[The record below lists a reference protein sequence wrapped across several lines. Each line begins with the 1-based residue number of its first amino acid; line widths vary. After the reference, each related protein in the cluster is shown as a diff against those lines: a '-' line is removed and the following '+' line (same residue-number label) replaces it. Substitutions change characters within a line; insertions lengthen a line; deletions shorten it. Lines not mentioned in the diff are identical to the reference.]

1 MQNIFQIL
9 KTDFGFDSFRP
20 LQEEI
25 INHLIHGNHCLVLMP
40 TGGGKSL
47 CFQVPA
53 LAMEGTALVISPLIS
68 LMRDQVEGLR
78 ANGIA
83 AAFLNSS
90 LSRDEESRVESD
102 CLTGRLKLLYVSPE
116 KVVTLRQG
124 LLSQMK
130 VSLIAIDEAHCISQ
144 WGHDFRPEY
153 TKLAAIR
160 EQFPQVP
167 VIALTATADKTTRR
181 DILRQ
186 LEMDEARVFI
196 SSFDRP
202 NIRLEVRGGLKPKI
216 RLMELVQFIKN
227 RPNTSGIIYCLSRKG
242 TEKLSA
248 QLLDE
253 GIRCEYYHA
262 GMSSDE
268 RTRVQEA
275 FTRDEVKIIC
285 ATIAFGMGID
295 KSNVRWVVHYNLPSK
310 IEGYYQ
316 EIGRAGRDGLPAD
329 ALLFY
334 NLSDLMLLTQFA
346 AESGKP
352 ELNREKLKRMQEFA
366 EARFCRRTILL
377 NYFAES
383 TTGNC
388 NNCDNCT
395 SPPPVLD
402 GTIAAQKALSA
413 ILRTGEKEGIKMV
426 TQILKGSSSTT
437 AIEKGYNKL
446 PTFGAGKDLSYETWQ
461 SYILQFIL
469 TGIIEIAYDEGF
481 ALKATEL
488 GRKVVAGQQRVEITD
503 NEHTPVQSVGRTA
516 KRIPR
521 QNPLFD
527 LLIDLRQGIA
537 QSERVAPHIIF
548 SDKTLHDMAMKLP
561 ATEEEMLT
569 IEGVS
574 QGKMIKYGEQFIH
587 CIKAQSTKTPKQPKV
602 TIADIFFGSRT
613 FDDLQP
619 KVAEGLRCA
628 INDLPTLRPS
638 AIIDNDYILDARK
651 MHPRSY
657 EPWHE
662 PEVSLF
668 RSVVVHTNRLELIA
682 DIFQR
687 SPDSIKAYYKRT
699 FAESSETPEKKFPAG
714 DPYFT
719 LST

>member
-1 MQNIFQIL
+1 MQKIFQIL

-90 LSRDEESRVESD
+90 LSRDEEARVESD
-102 CLTGRLKLLYVSPE
+102 CLNGKIKLLYVSPE
-116 KVVTLRQG
+116 KVLTLRQG
-124 LLSQMK
+124 LLSHMR

-153 TKLAAIR
+153 TRLAAIR
-160 EQFPQVP
+160 EQFPEVP

-186 LEMDEARVFI
+186 LDMDNARVFI

-202 NIRLEVRGGLKPKI
+202 NIHLEVRGGLKPKI
-216 RLMELVQFIKN
+216 RLMELIQFIKS

-253 GIRCEYYHA
+253 GIRCEFYHA
-262 GMSSDE
+262 GMSGDE
-268 RTRVQEA
+268 RTRVQED

-383 TTGNC
+383 TTGSC

-413 ILRTGEKEGIKMV
+413 ILRTGEKEGIRMV
-426 TQILKGSSSTT
+426 TQILKGSSSPSV
-437 AIEKGYNKL
+437 IEKGYHKL
-446 PTFGAGKDLSYETWQ
+446 PTFGAGNDLTYETWQ
-461 SYILQFIL
+461 SYILQYIL

-481 ALKATEL
+481 ALKVTDL
-488 GRKVVAGQQRVEITD
+488 GRKVIAGKQRVVITD
-503 NEHTPVQSVGRTA
+503 NEHLPAQSVARPA
-516 KRIPR
+516 KRSVRP
-521 QNPLFD
+521 NPLFE
-527 LLIDLRQGIA
+527 LLCDLRQSIA
-537 QSERVAPHIIF
+537 QSEGVAPHIIF
-548 SDKTLHDMAMKLP
+548 SDKTLHDMAMKHP
-561 ATEEEMLT
+561 VTEEEMLT

-574 QGKMIKYGEQFIH
+574 QGKMVKYGERFLY
-587 CIKAQSTKTPKQPKV
+587 CIKAHCSKTPKQPKI
-602 TIADIFFGSRT
+602 TIADIFFGSRP

-638 AIIDNDYILDARK
+638 AIIDNDYILEARK
-651 MHPRSY
+651 KHPRSY
-657 EPWHE
+657 EPWQE
-662 PEVSLF
+662 PEISLF
-668 RSVVVHTNRLELIA
+668 RSVVSQTNRLELIA
-682 DIFQR
+682 EIFQR
-687 SPDSIKAYYKRT
+687 SPDSVKAYYKRT
-699 FAESSETPEKKFPAG
+699 FAGPAEAPEKKFPAG